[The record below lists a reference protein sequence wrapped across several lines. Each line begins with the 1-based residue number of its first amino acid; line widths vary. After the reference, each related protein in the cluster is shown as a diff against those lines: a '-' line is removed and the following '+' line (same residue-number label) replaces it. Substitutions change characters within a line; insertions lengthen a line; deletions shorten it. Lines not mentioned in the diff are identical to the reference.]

1 MNSMTTLRGL
11 VCALL
16 ALHAAASEAC
26 YAPPARQLIPPEEQ
40 LVTATDVAVG
50 QVISAT
56 PMGDYLVE
64 YRFLTLEQLAGPG
77 QKVFTVMGGPAGFNN
92 KDSTFNNHSDFTF
105 WARGGGR
112 TKNGADCVIR
122 PGFVLG
128 NSYVLILD
136 SPPTRRSYEKI
147 EMVDGR
153 LNADDRWLAYVRQ
166 MLIGRGA
173 GGVPQDY
180 DRVGR
185 FIYGFHRTVT
195 RDDLDRKALAAQH
208 APDALLL
215 RAGRLADEFDRIV
228 DNALRVSDAQLDATL
243 REAGELRTALQAWR
257 DGATPKTSQGE

>member
-1 MNSMTTLRGL
+1 MTTLRGL

-26 YAPPARQLIPPEEQ
+26 YVPPARQLIPPEEQ

-92 KDSTFNNHSDFTF
+92 KDSTFNNHGDFAF

-112 TKNGADCVIR
+112 TMNGSDCVIR
-122 PGFVLG
+122 PGFVVG
-128 NSYVLILD
+128 NSYLMILD
-136 SPPTRRSYEKI
+136 SPPTWRSYEKI

-153 LNADDRWLAYVRQ
+153 LNADDQWLAYVKR

-173 GGVPQDY
+173 GGVPEDY
-180 DRVGR
+180 ERIGR
-185 FIYGFHRTVT
+185 FIYGFHRIVT

-208 APDALLL
+208 APGELLL
-215 RAGRLADEFDRIV
+215 RAGWLADEFDRIV
-228 DNALRVSDAQLDATL
+228 NNALRVPDAQLDATL
-243 REAGELRTALQAWR
+243 REAGEVHAALQAWR
-257 DGATPKTSQGE
+257 DGATRPSSQGE